1 MTVWVHVLKL
11 QGAIYKELQRNQG
24 QMGPWPRFSSL
35 LMLPSQIFN
44 WHQGKYSK
52 VNAAGC

>member
-1 MTVWVHVLKL
+1 MSVWVDGLKL

-24 QMGPWPRFSSL
+24 KMGPWPRFSSL

-52 VNAAGC
+52 VNVACC